1 MGDAIKTIKLRSIL
15 KQDNF
20 FIISG
25 KHSFF
30 KSRFKDK
37 FKLNNENNIFLKR
50 EKYPEV
56 KELKK
61 ILSKI
66 NTHKPKFIVAVGG
79 GSVLDYAK
87 LVSCLY
93 KAKEINFSKITE
105 HNFKKKIKVIA
116 IPTTAGSGAEV
127 TPNCVLY
134 NNKKKL
140 SLHGKDLKPDYFYL
154 DHFLLKGLSKI
165 HKSAAAYDALCQ
177 AVESFIANK
186 SNTKSRDFSK
196 KSISIILKNIKN
208 YLKKGDNKSTSQM
221 LIAANLAGRA
231 IGITETTAPH
241 AVSYGFTAFYNVPHG
256 HAVVLTL
263 LIILNFNYQKIL
275 LDKKK
280 YKLSLIKYNLLFK
293 IFKVKNIFDLIK
305 KLKIILGI
313 YNFEFK
319 NRSNFSTSKIL
330 FGINTRRLRNNPVE
344 INKKDLEFI
353 LTKVKK
359 NKIY

>member
-1 MGDAIKTIKLRSIL
+1 MKDAIKTIKLRSIL

-37 FKLNNENNIFLKR
+37 FKNNNLNNIFLKKK
-50 EKYPEV
+50 KYPDV
-56 KELKK
+56 IELKK
-61 ILSKI
+61 ILSKVNI
-66 NTHKPKFIVAVGG
+66 HKPKFIVAVGG

-93 KAKEINFSKITE
+93 KTNKINFSKITK

-154 DHFLLKGLSKI
+154 NHYFLKGLSKI

-186 SNTKSRDFSK
+186 SNKKSRQFSQ
-196 KSISIILKNIKN
+196 KSIFIILKNIKN
-208 YLKKGDNKSTSQM
+208 YLKRGDKKSTSQM

-241 AVSYGFTAFYNVPHG
+241 ALSYGFTAFYNVPHG

-263 LIILNFNYQKIL
+263 LTILKFNYQKIL
-275 LDKKK
+275 EDKKRYKSSLVK
-280 YKLSLIKYNLLFK
+280 YHLLFK
-293 IFKVKNIFDLIK
+293 IFKVKDIFELIK
-305 KLKIILGI
+305 KLKIIFGI
-313 YNFEFK
+313 YKFK
-319 NRSNFSTSKIL
+319 FNNRSNFSKSKIL
-330 FGINTRRLRNNPVE
+330 FGINTRRLKNNPVE
-344 INKKDLEFI
+344 INQKDLELI
-353 LTKVKK
+353 LLKVK
-359 NKIY
+359 NNNT